1 VVIFVKFRLAP
12 SAILGLI
19 IGIAGLGASLAP
31 FGLFLEEN
39 IGLELLFR
47 LRGSRAPPPEVLI
60 VAVDKASS
68 DRLNLPNDLRKWPR
82 SFHARLT
89 DVLAKNGAAV
99 IVFDIF
105 FEDPRSPPEDA
116 RFAESIRNSRNTIL
130 CERLQTEKMSVTDAG
145 GGIAP
150 YIGISKLVPPVP
162 SLARSAAALAPFPLP
177 KVPLKVSKNWTFK
190 TGAGDT
196 PTLPV
201 VAFQLFAMP
210 VYEEFLHL
218 LENANP
224 PCAGQIPRDKA
235 AAVAPGGVEKIV
247 SAVRGAFE
255 NRPECAEKI
264 SAGLEGARD
273 LPENGGKRRMLR
285 SLLRMY
291 QSRNYQYLNFY
302 GPPRTIP
309 TIRYD
314 QALEL
319 GGEGRAGSSPFGVQ
333 GKAVFVGS
341 SEILQQDQKD
351 GFPTVYTQPNGLDLS
366 GVEILAT
373 AFANILENRPLRPQS
388 FRAHVATIFL
398 WGLVIGYLCRMLNPA
413 VATAATSGLC
423 LLYLLAARHQF
434 ASGLWYPVVVPLF
447 LQAPFALVTA
457 VIWKY
462 LEVKKERQNIRQA
475 FANFLPNDTV
485 DHLAKKVAG
494 AKGGD
499 QLVYGTCLA
508 TDAERYTSLSET
520 MGPQELGRF
529 MNRYY
534 EMVFAPVKRHRGAVS
549 NVIGDSML
557 AIWVSTNPETTQKN
571 RACLA
576 ALEIST
582 AIREVDAPVDGAKLP
597 TRIGLHSGRILLG
610 SIGAGDHYEYRPVGD
625 IVNTTTRIEG
635 LNKHLG
641 TRILASDEVAGKLG
655 DFLTREIGS
664 FRFAGKSMPV
674 VVHELLCRKED
685 ADERL
690 VGLCGKFAAGLESF
704 RRRSFDAA
712 MGIFGETDRCAGG
725 DGPSAFYRRLCE
737 EYRKNPPGEPWDRAI
752 QMDRK

>member
-1 VVIFVKFRLAP
+1 MLFVKFRLAR
-12 SAILGLI
+12 SAILGLT

-31 FGLFLEEN
+31 FGLYLEEN
-39 IGLELLFR
+39 VGLELLFR
-47 LRGSRAPPPEVLI
+47 LRGPREAPPDVLI

-68 DRLNLPNDLRKWPR
+68 DRLDLPNDLRKWPR
-82 SFHARLT
+82 SLHARLT
-89 DVLAKNGAAV
+89 DVLTKNGAAV

-130 CERLQTEKMSVTDAG
+130 CERLQTEKMSVADARG
-145 GGIAP
+145 GAAAH
-150 YIGISKLVPPVP
+150 IGISKLVPPVP

-201 VAFQLFAMP
+201 VALQLFAMP
-210 VYEEFLHL
+210 VYDEFIRL

-224 PCAGQIPRDKA
+224 PCAGQIPRDNA

-247 SAVRGAFE
+247 NKVREAFE
-255 NRPECAEKI
+255 SGPECAEKMF
-264 SAGLEGARD
+264 AGLEGARN
-273 LPENGGKRRMLR
+273 LPEDREKRRMLL
-285 SLLRMY
+285 SLIRMY
-291 QSRNYQYLNFY
+291 QGGNYQYLNFY

-319 GGEGRAGSSPFGVQ
+319 GGEGKAGSGPFDVR

-351 GFPTVYTQPNGLDLS
+351 GFPTVYTQPDGLDLS
-366 GVEILAT
+366 GVEIAAT

-398 WGLVIGYLCRMLNPA
+398 WGLVIGALCRMLNPA
-413 VATAATSGLC
+413 IATAATAGLC
-423 LLYLLAARHQF
+423 LLYLLAAHHRF
-434 ASGLWYPVVVPLF
+434 DSGLWYPVVVPLF
-447 LQAPFALVTA
+447 LQAPFALMAA

-462 LEVKKERQNIRQA
+462 LDVKKERHNIRQA
-475 FANFLPNDTV
+475 FAHYLPNDTV

-508 TDAERYTSLSET
+508 TDAERYTSLSERLE
-520 MGPQELGRF
+520 PQELGRF

-534 EMVFAPVKRHRGAVS
+534 EMVFAPVKKHRGAVS

-557 AIWVSTNPETTQKN
+557 AIWVSTDPETTQKN

-576 ALEIST
+576 ALEIASS
-582 AIREVDAPVDGAKLP
+582 IREADGPLSEAKLP

-610 SIGAGDHYEYRPVGD
+610 SLGAGDHYEYRPVGD

-641 TRILASDEVAGKLG
+641 TRILASDEVVGKLG

-664 FRFAGKSMPV
+664 FRFAGKSRPV

-685 ADERL
+685 ADDRL
-690 VGLCGKFAAGLESF
+690 VGFCGKFADGLESF
-704 RRRSFDAA
+704 RRRSFDNAKK
-712 MGIFGETDRCAGG
+712 IFGETVRWAGG
-725 DGPSAFYRRLCE
+725 DGPSEFYLRLCE
-737 EYRKNPPGEPWDRAI
+737 EYIRNPPGESWDRAI

>member
-1 VVIFVKFRLAP
+1 VEFFVKSRIVP

-19 IGIAGLGASLAP
+19 IGFAGLGASLAP

-39 IGLELLFR
+39 IGLDLLFG
-47 LRGSRAPPPEVLI
+47 LRGSRVAPREVLI
-60 VAVDKASS
+60 VAIDKDSS

-82 SFHARLT
+82 SLHARLT
-89 DVLAKNGAAV
+89 DVLSKNGAAV
-99 IVFDIF
+99 IAFDMF
-105 FEDPRSPPEDA
+105 FEDPRSPSEDA

-130 CERLQTEKMSVTDAG
+130 CERLQTERISLTDAG
-145 GGIAP
+145 GRISSN
-150 YIGISKLVPPVP
+150 IGISKLVPPAP

-177 KVPLKVSKNWTFK
+177 KVPVKVSKNWTFK

-201 VAFQLFAMP
+201 VALQLFTMP
-210 VYEEFLHL
+210 VYDEFLRL

-224 PCAGQIPRDKA
+224 PCAGKIPRDKV

-247 SAVRGAFE
+247 NNVRDAFE
-255 NRPECAEKI
+255 SGPECAEKML
-264 SAGLEGARD
+264 AGLEGSRN
-273 LPENGGKRRMLR
+273 LPEDREKRRMLL
-285 SLLRMY
+285 SLIRMY
-291 QSRNYQYLNFY
+291 QSGNYQYLNFY

-314 QALEL
+314 RALEL
-319 GGEGRAGSSPFGVQ
+319 DGENKDGSVAIDVK

-351 GFPTVYTQPNGLDLS
+351 GFYTVYTQPDGLDLS
-366 GVEILAT
+366 GVEIAAT

-388 FRAHVATIFL
+388 FRAHIATIFL
-398 WGLVIGYLCRMLNPA
+398 WGLVIGSLCRLLNPSIA
-413 VATAATSGLC
+413 AAATTGLG

-447 LQAPFALVTA
+447 LQSPFALAAAMV
-457 VIWKY
+457 WKY
-462 LEVKKERQNIRQA
+462 LDVKKERHNIRQA
-475 FANFLPNDTV
+475 FAHYLPNDVV
-485 DHLAKKVAG
+485 DRLAKKVAD

-508 TDAERYTSLSET
+508 TDAERYTSLSESL
-520 MGPQELGRF
+520 GPQELGRF

-534 EMVFAPVKRHRGAVS
+534 EMVFAPVKKHRGAVS

-557 AIWVSTNPETTQKN
+557 ALWVSTDPETTQQN

-576 ALEIST
+576 ALEIASS
-582 AIREVDAPVDGAKLP
+582 IREIDGPVSDAKLP

-610 SIGAGDHYEYRPVGD
+610 KLGAGDHYEYRPVGD

-641 TRILASDEVAGKLG
+641 TRILASDEVVGKLG

-664 FRFAGKSMPV
+664 FRFAGKSRPV

-690 VGLCGKFAAGLESF
+690 VGLCGKFADGLESF
-704 RRRSFDAA
+704 RRGSFDNA
-712 MGIFGETDRCAGG
+712 MKIFGEAVRSDEG
-725 DGPSAFYRRLCE
+725 DGPSAFYLRLCE
-737 EYRKNPPGEPWDRAI
+737 EYIQHPPGEPWDRVI
-752 QMDRK
+752 RMDRK

>member
-1 VVIFVKFRLAP
+1 MKPRLVP

-19 IGIAGLGASLAP
+19 TGIAGLGASLAP
-31 FGLFLEEN
+31 FGLYLEEN

-47 LRGSRAPPPEVLI
+47 LRGPRVAPPEVLI

-68 DRLNLPNDLRKWPR
+68 DRLDLPNDLRKWPR
-82 SFHARLT
+82 SLHARLT

-99 IVFDIF
+99 IAFDIF
-105 FEDPRSPPEDA
+105 FEDPRTPPEDA
-116 RFAESIRNSRNTIL
+116 LFAESIRNSRNTIL
-130 CERLQTEKMSVTDAG
+130 CERLQTEKMSVTDAAG
-145 GGIAP
+145 RVAAN
-150 YIGISKLVPPVP
+150 IGTSKLVPPVP
-162 SLARSAAALAPFPLP
+162 ALARSAAALAPFPLP
-177 KVPLKVSKNWTFK
+177 KVPLKVSKNWTFR

-210 VYEEFLHL
+210 VYEPFLRL

-224 PCAGQIPRDKA
+224 SCAAQLPRDNA

-247 SAVRGAFE
+247 GAVRGAFE
-255 NRPECAEKI
+255 NRRECSEKV
-264 SAGLEGARD
+264 SAGLEGSVH
-273 LPENGGKRRMLR
+273 LPEDRGKRRLLR
-285 SLLRMY
+285 SLIRMY
-291 QSRNYQYLNFY
+291 QSGNYQYLNFY
-302 GPPRTIP
+302 GPPRSIP

-319 GGEGRAGSSPFGVQ
+319 GGEGLAGSGFLDVR

-351 GFPTVYTQPNGLDLS
+351 GFPTVYTQPDGLDLS
-366 GVEILAT
+366 GVEIAAT

-398 WGLVIGYLCRMLNPA
+398 WGLVIGSLCRILNPA
-413 VATAATSGLC
+413 VAAAATSGLC
-423 LLYLLAARHQF
+423 IFYLLAARHQF

-457 VIWKY
+457 MIWKY
-462 LEVKKERQNIRQA
+462 SDVKKERHNIRQA
-475 FANFLPNDTV
+475 FAHYLPNDVV
-485 DHLAKKVAG
+485 DRLAKKVAG
-494 AKGGD
+494 AKGAD

-508 TDAERYTSLSET
+508 TDAERYTSLSESLD
-520 MGPQELGRF
+520 PKELGLF

-534 EMVFAPVKRHRGAVS
+534 EMVFAPVKKHRGAVS

-557 AIWVSTNPETTQKN
+557 ALWVSTNPETTQKN

-576 ALEIST
+576 ALEIAS
-582 AIREVDAPVDGAKLP
+582 AIRKADGPVSDAMLP
-597 TRIGLHSGRILLG
+597 TRIALHSGRILLG
-610 SIGAGDHYEYRPVGD
+610 NLGAGDHYEYRPVGD

-641 TRILASDEVAGKLG
+641 TRILASDEVVGKLG
-655 DFLTREIGS
+655 DFLTREVGS
-664 FRFAGKSMPV
+664 FRFAGKSRPV

-685 ADERL
+685 AAERL
-690 VGLCGKFAAGLESF
+690 VGLCGKFADGLESF
-704 RRRSFDAA
+704 RRRSFDDA
-712 MGIFGETDRCAGG
+712 MRIFGETARWPGG
-725 DGPSAFYRRLCE
+725 DGPSEFYLRLCE
-737 EYRKNPPGEPWDRAI
+737 EYIQNPPGEPWDRAI
-752 QMDRK
+752 PMDRK